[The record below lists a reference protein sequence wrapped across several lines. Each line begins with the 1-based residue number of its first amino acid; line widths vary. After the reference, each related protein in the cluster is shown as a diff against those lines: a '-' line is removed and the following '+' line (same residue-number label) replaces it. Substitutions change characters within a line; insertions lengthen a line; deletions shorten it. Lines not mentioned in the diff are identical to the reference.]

1 MSVGL
6 DLHLEGVIRTIVW
19 VRREIFKSE
28 SEAVDLWQ
36 PKWNENQTVVAVAI
50 VPWTGT
56 QFP

>member
-1 MSVGL
+1 MGEIKQES
-6 DLHLEGVIRTIVW
+6 DPHIRTIVW
-19 VRREIFKSE
+19 VRREIFKAE

-50 VPWTGT
+50 VPWTGA